1 MSDVQKEMKETLK
14 LLKMIQEKTGV
25 LEARLDFSGGKMSDV
40 FRHLL
45 QWFAEFDSDSGGL
58 IQLQLDL
65 FGSFEAFCNS
75 PVLQGLSAENKVVQ
89 WRYLVA
95 AARVEATELQMWKHF
110 ELKSERASL
119 LLELE
124 ISGQKRSEKLDKQL
138 KDMEKKIKE
147 TVENVINP
155 TIRNCFRPEV
165 ENIIKD
171 VNYQFQAAAVDFSK
185 PGMFQLYL
193 AKCRFQN
200 LLAHLEM
207 HVAKKLFS
215 EEDLAE
221 ILQQPQTTVEPLL
234 EYPRPAQEFQEA
246 ASSSESQKK
255 IRKLFSNATFQE
267 VPLSQRGVE

>member
-1 MSDVQKEMKETLK
+1 MADNDKGMKEMLK
-14 LLKMIQEKTGV
+14 CFKVIQTNTGV
-25 LEARLDFSGGKMSDV
+25 IEARLDYNGGKTSDV

-45 QWFAEFDSDSGGL
+45 QFFSEFDSESGGL
-58 IQLQLDL
+58 IQFQSDL

-75 PVLQGLSAENKVVQ
+75 PTLQGRSEDFKYLQ
-89 WRYLVA
+89 WRYVFA

-110 ELKSERASL
+110 QLKSEKAF
-119 LLELE
+119 LELQ
-124 ISGQKRSEKLDKQL
+124 ISGQEPSEKLDKQL

>member
-110 ELKSERASL
+110 QLKSERAF
-119 LLELE
+119 LELE
-124 ISGQKRSEKLDKQL
+124 ISGQGRSEKLDKQL

-207 HVAKKLFS
+207 HVAKKLFLS
-215 EEDLAE
+215 IPVLHRNSRKPQA
-221 ILQQPQTTVEPLL
+221 LQSL
-234 EYPRPAQEFQEA
+234 RRKS
-246 ASSSESQKK
+246 ASSSAMQHFRRSHCRITGSSEP
-255 IRKLFSNATFQE
+255 FSWHEFE
-267 VPLSQRGVE
+267 